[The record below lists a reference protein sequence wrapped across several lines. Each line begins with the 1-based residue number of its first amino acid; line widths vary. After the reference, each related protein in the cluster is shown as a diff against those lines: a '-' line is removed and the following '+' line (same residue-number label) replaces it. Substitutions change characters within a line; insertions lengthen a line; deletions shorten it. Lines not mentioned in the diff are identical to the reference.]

1 MAHKGKILTVLD
13 TLATTYNDI
22 YPIIVLHWERRKHAQ
37 SNFAFYLQINLTDV
51 YFLNFQQ
58 QLSNNEI
65 LLSGQY
71 YGMIPSFP
79 WEAFHDLQL
88 NIGLHEFE
96 SWNYIAKVASNCIDI
111 NLVIRKPEETLFYSL
126 LHSFK
131 VSRFLL
137 FFFLLYF
144 PLQQKARVYWC
155 LCHHVNIC
163 LKYSGKPERQLKSFL
178 ENKWKRYFDI
188 KLLTFFYVYFP
199 LFKNYDECWMQGRT

>member
-1 MAHKGKILTVLD
+1 MCKINKQKKNRSPAEVAHKGKILTVLD

-22 YPIIVLHWERRKHAQ
+22 YPTIVLHWERRKHAQ
-37 SNFAFYLQINLTDV
+37 SNFPFYLQINLTDV
-51 YFLNFQQ
+51 YFWNFQQ

-137 FFFLLYF
+137 FFFFFTF
-144 PLQQKARVYWC
+144 PSSK
-155 LCHHVNIC
+155 
-163 LKYSGKPERQLKSFL
+163 KPESIDVYAIMWTSVWNIV
-178 ENKWKRYFDI
+178 ENQRG
-188 KLLTFFYVYFP
+188 
-199 LFKNYDECWMQGRT
+199 N